1 MAAPVVTWHE
11 INFNES
17 NQPTPAVASSPALPI
32 EGGMSKLNFGAV
44 QAGKATEVKCVV
56 AKFAGTS
63 VQNMKFWLDS
73 RSASLAG
80 SQNQTLSEAN
90 GWSFYSYIRKRDA
103 SPVLNHTH
111 GNLTNSQK
119 IGTEA
124 LPTGENFAKVRDS
137 EEAAQFND
145 MKVSS
150 VAAGDYSPYIYL
162 SISTPVTAN
171 DGITDGFS
179 YRMSFLYP

>member
-63 VQNMKFWLDS
+63 VQNMKF
-73 RSASLAG
+73 LA
-80 SQNQTLSEAN
+80 
-90 GWSFYSYIRKRDA
+90 
-103 SPVLNHTH
+103 
-111 GNLTNSQK
+111 
-119 IGTEA
+119 
-124 LPTGENFAKVRDS
+124 
-137 EEAAQFND
+137 
-145 MKVSS
+145 
-150 VAAGDYSPYIYL
+150 
-162 SISTPVTAN
+162 
-171 DGITDGFS
+171 
-179 YRMSFLYP
+179 